1 MKPAPFEYHAADSLE
16 AALALKAEH
25 GDDAKVLAG
34 GQSLI
39 PAMNFRVAQ
48 PGILIDLNKIDEL
61 RKIKHS
67 KDQLM
72 VGAMTL
78 QAAVEHS
85 AEVEKHSPLL
95 HETLPN
101 IAHPQIRN
109 RGTIGGSLAHADPAA
124 ELPVVATALG
134 ARMRAQSAEGERWM
148 DVNEFFAGMF
158 TVALKP
164 EEILVEIDFPD
175 IPKDSGWAFVEVA
188 RRQGDYAMAG
198 IAALLSVDADGK
210 CDQSTL
216 VYLNVGEGPI
226 TASQASES
234 LIGAKAD
241 EKAFSEAAKIAS
253 QEEISPFGN
262 VHASADY
269 QRHLSEVL
277 TRRALLIALE
287 RAQAKTKKT
296 EAA

>member
-1 MKPAPFEYHAADSLE
+1 MKPAPFEYYAADSLE
-16 AALALKAEH
+16 AALALKAKH

-48 PGILIDLNKIDEL
+48 PSILIDLNKIDEL
-61 RKIKHS
+61 RQIKHS
-67 KDQLM
+67 KGHLM

-78 QAAVEHS
+78 QAEVEHS

-134 ARMRAQSAEGERWM
+134 ARMRAQSAERDRWM
-148 DVNEFFAGMF
+148 DVDDFFAGMF

-164 EEILVEIDFPD
+164 DEILVEIDFPD
-175 IPKDSGWAFVEVA
+175 LPKGSGWAFVEVA

-198 IAALLSVDADGK
+198 VAAVITMDEAGK
-210 CDQSTL
+210 CEQSTL
-216 VYLNVGEGPI
+216 VYLNVGDGPVN
-226 TASQASES
+226 ASKASES
-234 LIGAKAD
+234 LVGAKAG
-241 EKAFSEAAKIAS
+241 EKAFAEAAKIAS
-253 QEEISPFGN
+253 QEEILPFGN

-277 TRRALLIALE
+277 TRRALGIALE
-287 RAQAKTKKT
+287 RAKSQTKKA
-296 EAA
+296 EAS